1 MGRRLIISRL
11 DEGSSPPPSSSGI
24 FGARLDAP
32 TLAGIRLV
40 FGVGRRPGAA
50 PTRETFSPVYTISIP
65 VFSLGGLDSDGVY
78 EFDAARTLQ
87 DLQQRAN
94 RRSWAVRLELEIEQA
109 ADSVSAADIYV
120 ETPYPE
126 DGPDFY
132 VAGPDSKG
140 TTTLGGGRR
149 LVLASSLAHDQET
162 VAALGGA
169 FTLQLSDSDPRDG
182 DSVPGDQQSSARPVE
197 LCLTNYEFQG

>member
-1 MGRRLIISRL
+1 LIIARL

-24 FGARLDAP
+24 FGVRLDAP

-40 FGVGRRPGAA
+40 FGVGRRPGTP

-78 EFDAARTLQ
+78 EFDAARTLA
-87 DLQQRAN
+87 DLQERAD
-94 RRSWAVRLELEIEQA
+94 RRGWAMRLELEIEQA

-120 ETPYPE
+120 ETPYAD
-126 DGPDFY
+126 DGPEFY
-132 VAGPDSKG
+132 VAGPDGKG

-149 LVLASSLAHDQET
+149 LVLASSLAHDT
-162 VAALGGA
+162 DTIRKLGGA
-169 FTLQLSDSDPRDG
+169 FSLQLSDADPRAAG
-182 DSVPGDQQSSARPVE
+182 GEGSGEADQHSSARPVE
-197 LCLTNYEFQG
+197 LNLTRYEFQS